1 MARFTIYSKEGAVR
15 SSGTPQYNGSYMGV
29 DYLEFRSISSPTPI
43 DWERGDFVD
52 YYRTGLR
59 YKLYTAPL
67 PKKVARGGEY
77 GGSFEYS
84 NVQFHAATKELEIA
98 PFRDIAPADNRIHF
112 STRADVST
120 FEDVYGIAR
129 RIQACMD
136 DLFPNRW
143 RVEVVK
149 TEDESLLSLMR
160 EVKEYTVSSGS
171 CLDALSQIY
180 ELWKNIGWVHSYDST
195 TNTDVITIGRANV
208 RDEENTSD
216 VFAYGKGNGLTSI
229 KKAAANDGEFATRL
243 YVYGSE
249 RNIPPRYY
257 NSKDIVDKDSVD
269 IRNLMI
275 PLERWGKTDGLP
287 DARKAYLQADAA
299 IVAKYGLIPRTVY
312 FDGNERDEIY
322 PSIEGLTKKE
332 VRQAMIEEG
341 KGSDLYLPSDEDT
354 RIDEVFHSS
363 TPGDYGNIANADGTV
378 RTDTLDTTF
387 TLEIN
392 NIGFDISKQAAL
404 ANESKATISM
414 KSGKCA
420 GREFA
425 VKGVKWDGGTW
436 VLTMERQLDDSL
448 NMLFPNQDYMISEG
462 DRFVLLN
469 IAMPQ
474 YYISINARKLFS
486 EAERLLADYTR
497 VSAYYEPGINPI
509 RMKENGKPLHAGMY
523 MQVYDED
530 IIETDNNTDYVLID
544 TLSIDEAAEL
554 PQYKVTLREEKR
566 AARTFTALEGMIED
580 AKVVTKEDIRQVR
593 QYTDRR
599 FRSAQ
604 ESLSMLQD
612 AFREYA
618 GGINPVT
625 VQTMALL
632 VGDESLQFIFTD
644 SKESLDPVPC
654 PFTWHNETRQLKVS
668 ASVLKHMT
676 LGIDDITVNRRAED
690 YRTWV
695 LHTESLP
702 ALDDVDARYVYINAS
717 ESDESV
723 EYVLSKDPIEMR
735 AVDGRLHLLV
745 GILNSE
751 YNASRD
757 FITLYGF
764 TEVLPGQITT
774 DVIRSADGSCYF
786 DLANNEIGGV
796 INFKP
801 GSKGLENLDIN
812 VGSYN
817 LLRNSGFTGDYLSE
831 TLADEQVVEASQQ
844 MYSDPLDHWEGS
856 NNVVVVEESAS
867 ASGYAASMQPYAVL
881 VQSLY
886 YNNIMG
892 EKYVFSFRAK
902 GQAKLDVLIGGTRS
916 HIEIDSE
923 EDYIRY
929 NIGFVA
935 SESNTQFVLQSDA
948 ELFVCEL
955 NLERGTIASAWG
967 NSWLDNTSDRAY
979 YQSMRYLQDAMQEG
993 STTIGGG
1000 LVLTNHIKVGN
1011 YADGEMIKETGGI
1024 SGTWTGDENPAF
1036 WAGGSFEK
1044 AAETVK
1050 KYKEDPTY
1058 QPTDAEISEM
1068 ANFVVTHGGRA
1079 VLNDMILRGYVYA
1092 LGGKIGDIEIAD
1104 GGLRVNVD
1112 NGLNAGTIEFLP
1124 NGFMAQTS
1132 AGTASV
1138 GASAS
1143 GVLQAFSKS
1152 AMVSSP
1158 NNVSSAIISE
1168 GTDDEYAFYSRSG
1181 MFGGLRPNI
1190 RKMTASGALTSVDHT
1205 LVIEN
1210 TGRIEVELPYS
1221 TEKGQTYRL
1230 IHTTGNNVVFVHHNS
1245 QVVKK
1250 VSGETIIGFN
1260 DQATVTLTFLD
1271 NVWYAE
1277 FNS

>member
-1 MARFTIYSKEGAVR
+1 MAKFSIYSKDGKSVR
-15 SSGTPQYNGSYMGV
+15 HTGEPHYSGSYMGV
-29 DYLEFRSISSPTPI
+29 DYIEFRNISSPTPI
-43 DWERGDFVD
+43 EWERGDFVD

-67 PKKVARGGEY
+67 PNKVARGGEY

-98 PFRDIAPADNRIHF
+98 PFRDIAPEDNRIHF

-136 DLFPNRW
+136 DLFPDRW
-143 RVEVVK
+143 RIEVVE

-160 EVKEYTVSSGS
+160 EVKEYSVSSGN
-171 CLDALSQIY
+171 CLDALSQVY
-180 ELWKNIGWVHSYDST
+180 ELWKNVGWIHSYDSS

-332 VRQAMIEEG
+332 VRQAMLEEG
-341 KGSDLYLPSDEDT
+341 KGDDLYLPGDEDT
-354 RIDEVFHSS
+354 RIDEVLYST

-404 ANESKATISM
+404 ANESEATISM

-425 VKGVKWDGGTW
+425 VKKSKWDGGTW
-436 VLTMERQLDDSL
+436 VLTMERQFDDSL

-474 YYISINARKLFS
+474 YYISINARRLFS

-509 RMKENGKPLHAGMY
+509 RMKESGKPLHAGMY
-523 MQVYDED
+523 MQVHDED

-566 AARTFTALEGMIED
+566 SARTFTALEGMIED
-580 AKVVTKEDIRQVR
+580 AKEATKEDVRQVR
-593 QYTDRR
+593 QFAERR

-604 ESLSMLQD
+604 ETLTMLQS
-612 AFREYA
+612 AFRNFSE
-618 GGINPVT
+618 GINPVT
-625 VQTMALL
+625 VQTMGLL
-632 VGDESLQFIFTD
+632 VGDESLQFRFATPIGLSYDDATKTLVV
-644 SKESLDPVPC
+644 S
-654 PFTWHNETRQLKVS
+654 RQSRLV
-668 ASVLKHMT
+668 HMT
-676 LGIDDITVNRRAED
+676 LGIDSITAPSARSYSDYMKWSMPAWNSGVLDDAEKSYYLYARVPDGGTSGEYLLSETSIDMRAEEG
-690 YRTWV
+690 Y
-695 LHTESLP
+695 
-702 ALDDVDARYVYINAS
+702 Y
-717 ESDESV
+717 
-723 EYVLSKDPIEMR
+723 
-735 AVDGRLHLLV
+735 HLLI
-745 GILNSE
+745 GILNTE
-751 YNASRD
+751 YAGTRE
-757 FITLYGF
+757 FVTLYGF
-764 TEVLPGQITT
+764 TEVLPGRITT

-786 DLANNEIGGV
+786 DLENNEIGGV
-796 INFKP
+796 INFKA
-801 GSKGLENLDIN
+801 GSKGLENLDIK

-856 NNVVVVEESAS
+856 NNVEVIAESAS
-867 ASGYAASMQPYAVL
+867 ASGYAARLHPSAML
-881 VQSLY
+881 IQSLY
-886 YNNIMG
+886 YNNIVG
-892 EKYVFSFRAK
+892 ESYVFSFRAK

-923 EDYIRY
+923 EDYTRY

-1143 GVLQAFSKS
+1143 GVLQTFSKS
-1152 AMVSSP
+1152 AMLSSP
-1158 NNVSSAIISE
+1158 DNVSSAIISE
-1168 GTDDEYAFYSRSG
+1168 GTDDEYAFYSRHG
-1181 MFGGLRPNI
+1181 MFGGIRPNI

-1250 VSGETIIGFN
+1250 VNGETIVGFN
-1260 DQATVTLTFLD
+1260 EQATVTLTFLD